1 MCFHLRRLI
10 LGTAVSFLI
19 LTFVQ
24 TSKSQTVEPKVSQP
38 ASRVRLTVTVTSSKR
53 FVTELNQ
60 ENFQV
65 WVDKDP
71 AKIVNFSNQ
80 EVPVSLGVLFDA
92 SASTGTLGTKKQSGN
107 LSLFQQTLAK
117 FFELSNPA
125 NDYFLVGFNIK
136 PQLLVDWTS
145 DTASIVDN
153 LGVVKPAGDTALYD
167 ACYVAIEKLQ
177 HGRHSKRVL
186 LLISDGQ
193 DNTSRFTFEQLR
205 ELLRES
211 GILLYTIYLQSPAE
225 DAGSSLGI
233 GGQAFMDELTATSGG
248 YSFIG
253 KIFGRQRDA
262 DKIFE
267 TIANELRNQLS
278 LEIEPRGVTS
288 GKKWHKI
295 KVKLTST
302 SGDRAIKNLTL
313 RTRAGYYSFS
323 DSN

>member
-10 LGTAVSFLI
+10 LGAVVSSLI
-19 LTFVQ
+19 LTFFQ
-24 TSKSQTVEPKVSQP
+24 ASKSQTVEPKVSQP

-60 ENFQV
+60 ENFEV

-107 LSLFQQTLAK
+107 LSLIQKALAK

-145 DTASIVDN
+145 DTASIVDH
-153 LGVVKPAGDTALYD
+153 LGVVQPAGNTALYD
-167 ACYVAIEKLQ
+167 ACYVAIDKLQ
-177 HGRHSKRVL
+177 RGRYPKRVL

-211 GILLYTIYLQSPAE
+211 DILLYTIHLQNSADDE
-225 DAGSSLGI
+225 GSSLGME
-233 GGQAFMDELTATSGG
+233 GEAHMYELTATSGG
-248 YSFIG
+248 YSFRG
-253 KIFGRQRDA
+253 KNFS
-262 DKIFE
+262 E
-267 TIANELRNQLS
+267 T
-278 LEIEPRGVTS
+278 
-288 GKKWHKI
+288 
-295 KVKLTST
+295 
-302 SGDRAIKNLTL
+302 
-313 RTRAGYYSFS
+313 TRC
-323 DSN
+323 

>member
-1 MCFHLRRLI
+1 MSLLERLI
-10 LGTAVSFLI
+10 LGAAVSFFF
-19 LTFVQ
+19 LTVFQ
-24 TSKSQTVEPKVSQP
+24 TSKSQTFEPKVSQP

-107 LSLFQQTLAK
+107 LSLIQKALAK

-153 LGVVKPAGDTALYD
+153 LGVVEPAGNTALYD
-167 ACYVAIEKLQ
+167 ACYVAIDKLQ
-177 HGRHSKRVL
+177 QGRYTKRVL

-211 GILLYTIYLQSPAE
+211 GILLYTIHLQSSAA
-225 DAGSSLGI
+225 DAGISLGME
-233 GGQAFMDELTATSGG
+233 GEAFMYELSATSGG

-253 KIFGRQRDA
+253 KIFRRQRDA
-262 DKIFE
+262 EEIFE

-313 RTRAGYYSFS
+313 RTRAGYYSLS
-323 DSN
+323 DPN

>member
-1 MCFHLRRLI
+1 MSFQLKCLI
-10 LGTAVSFLI
+10 LGAVPFLI
-19 LTFVQ
+19 LTVFQ
-24 TSKSQTVEPKVSQP
+24 TSKSQSVEPKVSQP

-60 ENFQV
+60 ENFEV

-71 AKIVNFSNQ
+71 AKILNFSNQ
-80 EVPVSLGVLFDA
+80 EVPVSLGVLYDA
-92 SASTGTLGTKKQSGN
+92 SASAGSFATKKQSGN
-107 LSLFQQTLAK
+107 LSLIQKALVR

-153 LGVVKPAGDTALYD
+153 LGVVKPSGNTALYD
-167 ACYVAIEKLQ
+167 ACYVAIDKLQ
-177 HGRHSKRVL
+177 QGRYPKRVL

-211 GILLYTIYLQSPAE
+211 GILLYTVHLQSSAQ
-225 DAGSSLGI
+225 DAGSSLGME
-233 GGQAFMDELTATSGG
+233 GEAFMYELTATSGG
-248 YSFIG
+248 YSFSG
-253 KIFGRQRDA
+253 KIFRRQRDA
-262 DKIFE
+262 DEIFE

-295 KVKLTST
+295 KVKLTSLPQ
-302 SGDRAIKNLTL
+302 DPALKNLTL
-313 RTRAGYYSFS
+313 RTRAGYYV
-323 DSN
+323 N